1 MRATIASLTSGQ
13 KYDAYAKRFDGLML
27 VLAGLFLFIWSYDS
41 LDADFSPR
49 IDVALKIA
57 RAAIWVVFGA
67 DLVIRVVIAKSS
79 WRFILQHPLD
89 VLAVVIPPLRPLKI
103 LTVFTTGTRMV
114 TRAGL
119 VKSGEAVVASAALL
133 IWVGAVAE
141 FNYEHKAAGAVI
153 KHFGDSLWWAVT
165 TITTVGYGDFY
176 PVTPGGR
183 IVAAG
188 LMFSGIALLGV
199 VTASVAAWFVRLTS
213 AESEGK
219 VLAVERRQATDE
231 HRIAAR
237 VDSLEAK
244 IDRLLE
250 REEGPQ
256 R

>member
-1 MRATIASLTSGQ
+1 MNVRELTHGQ
-13 KYDAYAKRFDGLML
+13 KYEAYAKRFDGLML
-27 VLAGLFLFIWSYDS
+27 VLAGLFLVIWSYDS
-41 LDADFSPR
+41 LDASFAPH
-49 IDVALKIA
+49 IHPVLVIA
-57 RAAIWVVFGA
+57 RTAIWVVFGI
-67 DLVIRVVIAKSS
+67 DLVIRIAIAKNS
-79 WRFILQHPLD
+79 WRFILKHPLE

-103 LTVFTTGTRMV
+103 LTVFTTGTRQV

-119 VKSGEAVVASAALL
+119 VKSGEAVVASVALL

-141 FNYEHKAAGAVI
+141 FNYENDAATAVI
-153 KHFGDSLWWAVT
+153 THFGDALWWAVT

-176 PVTPGGR
+176 PVTVGGR
-183 IVAAG
+183 TVAAG

-213 AESEGK
+213 VESEGK

-237 VDSLEAK
+237 IDSLEAK

-250 REEGPQ
+250 REEGSQ

>member
-1 MRATIASLTSGQ
+1 LDVRELTHGQ
-13 KYDAYAKRFDGLML
+13 KYDAYVKRFDGLML

-49 IDVALKIA
+49 VDDALKIA
-57 RAAIWVVFGA
+57 RIAIWIVFGL
-67 DLVIRVVIAKSS
+67 DLLIRIVIAKSS
-79 WRFILQHPLD
+79 LRFILKHPLD

-119 VKSGEAVVASAALL
+119 VKSGQAVVASAALL

-153 KHFGDSLWWAVT
+153 TQFRDALWWAVT

-176 PVTPGGR
+176 PVTLGGR

-213 AESEGK
+213 VESEDK
-219 VLAVERRQATDE
+219 ALAVERRQATDE

-237 VDSLEAK
+237 MDSLEAK

>member
-1 MRATIASLTSGQ
+1 VRVIDVRELTGGQ
-13 KYDAYAKRFDGLML
+13 KCEAYERCFNGFLL
-27 VLAGLFLFIWSYDS
+27 VLTGLFLVIWSHDS
-41 LDADFSPR
+41 LDASFSPR
-49 IDVALKIA
+49 IDSVLVVARRDLGRIRHRPDHPHRA
-57 RAAIWVVFGA
+57 REKF
-67 DLVIRVVIAKSS
+67 
-79 WRFILQHPLD
+79 
-89 VLAVVIPPLRPLKI
+89 LAVVIPPLRPIKI

-141 FNYEHKAAGAVI
+141 FNYENDAAGAVI
-153 KHFGDSLWWAVT
+153 THFGDALGWAVT

-176 PVTPGGR
+176 PVTVGGR

-199 VTASVAAWFVRLTS
+199 VTASGAAWFVHLTS
-213 AESEGK
+213 VKSEGK
-219 VLAVERRQATDE
+219 VLQVERRQTTDE
-231 HRIAAR
+231 HRIAVR
-237 VDSLEAK
+237 VERLEAK

-250 REEGPQ
+250 REQGTQ